1 MSNGVFIVKSTVV
14 LAAVIASGVSTS
26 VAAQSL
32 ENMSVEAGLST
43 LGFYIAPKMDVS
55 PQWQVR
61 VPLYL
66 GSVSDTFDV
75 DGSDIRGKLTSNSI
89 AMVGD
94 YAIGN
99 SGLRVSGGVS
109 FGGYKLEGS
118 ASTLTIEGNR
128 YDGNFASTIEQRNTV
143 APVLAVGYARDL
155 GENWGIMAEVGARF
169 TSLKVST
176 TGQEV
181 LDPVVRNQFN
191 FDLEQANRDLRDVK
205 ILPFVTLGVTYKF

>member
-1 MSNGVFIVKSTVV
+1 MKSPVI
-14 LAAVIASGVSTS
+14 LAAVIATGLSTS

-32 ENMSVEAGLST
+32 ENLSVEAGLST
-43 LGFYIAPKMDVS
+43 LGFYIAPKMDVA

-75 DGSDIRGKLTSNSI
+75 DGSDISGKLTSNSI
-89 AMVGD
+89 AVMGD

-118 ASTLTIEGNR
+118 ATSLTVEGNR
-128 YDGNFASTIEQRNTV
+128 YNTNFTAKLEQKNDI

-155 GENWGIMAEVGARF
+155 GENWGFMAEIGARF
-169 TSLKVST
+169 TSFEFST
-176 TGQEV
+176 TGQEALTPV
-181 LDPVVRNQFN
+181 LRNQFDA
-191 FDLEQANRDLRDVK
+191 DLAQANRDLSDVK
-205 ILPFVTLGVTYKF
+205 VLPFITLGVTYKF